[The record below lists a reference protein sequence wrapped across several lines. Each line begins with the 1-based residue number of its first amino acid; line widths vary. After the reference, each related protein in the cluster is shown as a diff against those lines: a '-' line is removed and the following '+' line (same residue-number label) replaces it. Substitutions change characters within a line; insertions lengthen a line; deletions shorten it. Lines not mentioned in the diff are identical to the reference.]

1 MIKNLHHC
9 MNRFIDRRFDQFF
22 FQYTFQLENKIAQ
35 NHRQRKILQWT
46 ATWYRLR
53 INSFWISFAFQN
65 IIKSIGGNF
74 FVPLAPGSCIQLC
87 KCHSRKTINRKS
99 TRLNSSHV
107 ANSYAVFCLKKKK
120 QKIKHI

>member
-74 FVPLAPGSCIQLC
+74 FVHLTPNNYIQLC
-87 KCHSRKTINRKS
+87 KFHSRKTIKENVIWLYQRPTSTIQRKIPRS
-99 TRLNSSHV
+99 ILVSSI
-107 ANSYAVFCLKKKK
+107 LL
-120 QKIKHI
+120 